1 MWCWFS
7 KRKEKE
13 WREQKAKEEHER
25 MQRIICERI
34 NVTHQKI
41 LEGITYKE
49 AQDRIIALYAINE
62 VYRER
67 YGEDEYYTNK
77 VREIKSYEIYA
88 KRVCVEE

>member
-13 WREQKAKEEHER
+13 WKEQKVKEEHER
-25 MQRIICERI
+25 MKCIICERI

-49 AQDRIIALYAINE
+49 AQDRITALYAINE
-62 VYRER
+62 VYRDR
-67 YGEDEYYTNK
+67 YGEDE
-77 VREIKSYEIYA
+77 
-88 KRVCVEE
+88 